1 VLARAWRSWKRI
13 AQKIGDVQ
21 ARLLLT
27 VFYVVLMFPF
37 GIAVLLFFDPLRV
50 KRRPTQWLDRP
61 DESEDLNWAKRQ

>member
-1 VLARAWRSWKRI
+1 
-13 AQKIGDVQ
+13 
-21 ARLLLT
+21 
-27 VFYVVLMFPF
+27 MFPF